1 MKFSK
6 YIIKAVT
13 IVMALFQK
21 QHRLF
26 FKQSYDTLRLSRC
39 ESAASAGTAQSERC
53 LHRNQRAV
61 STSHNVPSDTMFEA
75 MLQGEMDSHLG
86 YGPNVHGPKTQ
97 KTAGMATATRR

>member
-61 STSHNVPSDTMFEA
+61 STSHNVPSDNHRLVYTLDWYSDFP
-75 MLQGEMDSHLG
+75 QIHSHNYNTFLI
-86 YGPNVHGPKTQ
+86 HPKTLYI
-97 KTAGMATATRR
+97 

>member
-61 STSHNVPSDTMFEA
+61 STSHNVPSDNIKISVTIRYTHVQLYPSIVYM
-75 MLQGEMDSHLG
+75 SR
-86 YGPNVHGPKTQ
+86 P
-97 KTAGMATATRR
+97 

>member
-61 STSHNVPSDTMFEA
+61 STSHNVPSDTLSSFFSVQFDTNTGSTIHNMKIKHF
-75 MLQGEMDSHLG
+75 
-86 YGPNVHGPKTQ
+86 
-97 KTAGMATATRR
+97 

>member
-39 ESAASAGTAQSERC
+39 ESAESAGTAQSERC

-61 STSHNVPSDTMFEA
+61 STSHNVPSDIYTISKEPFFNIS
-75 MLQGEMDSHLG
+75 GKVSCVT
-86 YGPNVHGPKTQ
+86 NIS
-97 KTAGMATATRR
+97 

>member
-61 STSHNVPSDTMFEA
+61 STSHNVPSDTWRDHIHMVLINENWN
-75 MLQGEMDSHLG
+75 QD
-86 YGPNVHGPKTQ
+86 
-97 KTAGMATATRR
+97 

>member
-61 STSHNVPSDTMFEA
+61 STSHNVPSDTICFKYLSMISSI
-75 MLQGEMDSHLG
+75 LLSLSHL
-86 YGPNVHGPKTQ
+86 
-97 KTAGMATATRR
+97 AL

>member
-61 STSHNVPSDTMFEA
+61 STSHNVPSDTSSSKERKSVIYSR
-75 MLQGEMDSHLG
+75 G
-86 YGPNVHGPKTQ
+86 
-97 KTAGMATATRR
+97 TAATSPVLISPFCIG

>member
-61 STSHNVPSDTMFEA
+61 STSHNVPSDTWFS
-75 MLQGEMDSHLG
+75 LCIWSHSFPPGIMGLVLVFRLHLFC
-86 YGPNVHGPKTQ
+86 NAVKHFI
-97 KTAGMATATRR
+97 

>member
-61 STSHNVPSDTMFEA
+61 STSHNVPSDIMGIDPNAYEA
-75 MLQGEMDSHLG
+75 VETDLFTTNESKRFIIDRIAKLQLL
-86 YGPNVHGPKTQ
+86 
-97 KTAGMATATRR
+97 

>member
-61 STSHNVPSDTMFEA
+61 STSHNVPSDTQMQNMESKVVAF
-75 MLQGEMDSHLG
+75 SF
-86 YGPNVHGPKTQ
+86 
-97 KTAGMATATRR
+97 

>member
-26 FKQSYDTLRLSRC
+26 FKQSYDTLRLSV
-39 ESAASAGTAQSERC
+39 SAQ
-53 LHRNQRAV
+53 
-61 STSHNVPSDTMFEA
+61 
-75 MLQGEMDSHLG
+75 
-86 YGPNVHGPKTQ
+86 
-97 KTAGMATATRR
+97 

>member
-61 STSHNVPSDTMFEA
+61 STSHNVPSDTEGNNSRINSSVCLKMMAGFYLHRFVPGSFSEEN
-75 MLQGEMDSHLG
+75 LEM
-86 YGPNVHGPKTQ
+86 
-97 KTAGMATATRR
+97 A

>member
-61 STSHNVPSDTMFEA
+61 STSHNVPSDTQTNSKGFSKYV
-75 MLQGEMDSHLG
+75 GFHSVSSISSC
-86 YGPNVHGPKTQ
+86 NT
-97 KTAGMATATRR
+97 

>member
-61 STSHNVPSDTMFEA
+61 STSHNVPSDSKE
-75 MLQGEMDSHLG
+75 LVYG
-86 YGPNVHGPKTQ
+86 YCGRRKDFSKRNVLY
-97 KTAGMATATRR
+97 